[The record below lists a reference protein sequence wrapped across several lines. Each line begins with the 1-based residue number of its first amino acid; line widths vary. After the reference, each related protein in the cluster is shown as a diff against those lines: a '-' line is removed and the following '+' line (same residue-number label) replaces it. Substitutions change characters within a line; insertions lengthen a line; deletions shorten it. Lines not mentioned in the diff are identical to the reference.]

1 MTKKKIYIAGKV
13 TGEPQEECVEKF
25 ADMKA
30 KIEALGFEA
39 INPIEVV
46 GDWQTPWNQ
55 AMRMCI
61 AKITECDAVV
71 FLPCW
76 TKSKGAKREW
86 EVSKMLDIP
95 DFRGTQFGLQNLKEH
110 KWSS

>member
-1 MTKKKIYIAGKV
+1 
-13 TGEPQEECVEKF
+13 
-25 ADMKA
+25 
-30 KIEALGFEA
+30 
-39 INPIEVV
+39 
-46 GDWQTPWNQ
+46 
-55 AMRMCI
+55 MCI

-86 EVSKMLDIP
+86 EVAKMLDIP
-95 DFRGTQFGLQNLKEH
+95 DFRGTQYGLQNLKEH